1 MSVVRHLACFFLLP
15 ALVLWQHPSRAHSD
29 ASQFAAPLAGED
41 YAGQGGHQADEGPV
55 RYPASL
61 SIDPRQLVNVV
72 IKINARI
79 TGLSKLYPGKP
90 VRKGEV
96 LGEMESAELETV
108 QNTYL
113 GIYSNMDAVQAFS
126 MTVNEKLI
134 DARMNLVWRGMSD
147 EDIKHLEES
156 HQAVKRV
163 RIKSPAAGFVYSLN
177 VVSDQILNT
186 GGQMG
191 QYTTSG
197 TTIATL
203 ARPEALVVETSVPA
217 WEAARIKPGQ
227 KAVLHLSD
235 AEQGDVSFNASVQH
249 VFAFV
254 NPINQRQRVR
264 LTLAGGNPPYKRLL
278 AGLIATVS
286 FSGRE
291 QHEH

>member
-1 MSVVRHLACFFLLP
+1 MNVVRHLACLFLLP
-15 ALVLWQHPSRAHSD
+15 ALAAWQGTGWAHSD
-29 ASQFAAPLAGED
+29 ASMFGAPLAGDDQHDRGE
-41 YAGQGGHQADEGPV
+41 AADAPI

-72 IKINARI
+72 IKINAKI
-79 TGLSKLYPGKP
+79 TKLSKLYPGKP
-90 VRKGEV
+90 VHKGEV

-113 GIYSNMDAVQAFS
+113 GIYSNIDAVQAFS

-147 EDIKHLEES
+147 EDIRHLETS
-156 HQAVKRV
+156 HQPVKRV
-163 RIKSPAAGFVYSLN
+163 RIKSPASGFVYSLN

-203 ARPEALVVETSVPA
+203 ARPEALLVETSIPA
-217 WEAARIKPGQ
+217 PEAARIKPGQ
-227 KAVLHLSD
+227 KAILHLSD
-235 AEQGDVSFNASVQH
+235 AEQGNVSLDANVQH
-249 VFAFV
+249 VYAFV
-254 NPINQRQRVR
+254 NPLNQRQRVR
-264 LTLAGGNPPYKRLL
+264 IKLAGANLPYQRLL

-286 FSGRE
+286 FDGAE
-291 QHEH
+291 HHEH

>member
-1 MSVVRHLACFFLLP
+1 MNAVRHLACLSLLA
-15 ALVLWQHPSRAHSD
+15 ALAAWQGTGWAHSD
-29 ASQFAAPLAGED
+29 ASMFGSPVAGGD
-41 YAGQGGHQADEGPV
+41 RHDHGDAADEPI

-72 IKINARI
+72 IKINAKI
-79 TGLSKLYPGKP
+79 TALSKLYPGKP

-147 EDIKHLEES
+147 EDIKHLETS

-163 RIKSPAAGFVYSLN
+163 RIKSPASGFVYSLN
-177 VVSDQILNT
+177 VVSEQILNT

-203 ARPEALVVETSVPA
+203 ARPEALLVETSVPA
-217 WEAARIKPGQ
+217 PEAARIRPGQ

-235 AEQGDVSFNASVQH
+235 AERGDLSLNANVQH
-249 VFAFV
+249 VYAYA
-254 NPINQRQRVR
+254 NPLNQRQRVR
-264 LTLAGGNPPYKRLL
+264 LKLAGANLPYARLL

-286 FSGRE
+286 FADM
-291 QHEH
+291 EHHAH

>member
-15 ALVLWQHPSRAHSD
+15 VLVLWQHPSWAHSD
-29 ASQFAAPLAGED
+29 ASLFGAPAAENHLAGHDTRQAAED
-41 YAGQGGHQADEGPV
+41 PA

-61 SIDPRQLVNVV
+61 SVDPRQLVNVV

-79 TGLSKLYPGKP
+79 TGLGKLYQGKA

-134 DARMNLVWRGMSD
+134 DARMNLMWRGMSD
-147 EDIKHLEES
+147 EDIHHLETS

-163 RIKSPAAGFVYSLN
+163 RIKSPATGFIYSLN

-203 ARPEALVVETSVPA
+203 AKPDALVVETSLPA
-217 WEAARIKPGQ
+217 REAARIKPGQ

-235 AEQGDVSFNASVQH
+235 AEQGDVSLNANVQH

-254 NPINQRQRVR
+254 NPLNQRQRVR
-264 LTLAGGNPPYKRLL
+264 LTLSGGNLPYKRLL
-278 AGLIATVS
+278 GGLMATVS
-286 FSGRE
+286 FSGRGPN
-291 QHEH
+291 EH